1 MPNYA
6 IQEQNQD
13 MVSLLSAYF
22 RLLYNP
28 VHAFADAIG
37 MLQMFPGI
45 VGIWP
50 GSVSGGGSGNQNMLV
65 DVSGNA
71 LHLTRNG
78 SPVFN
83 AAQLRSIVSFNGSTD
98 YYTHAD
104 AAIFDILGTE
114 THIAS
119 TLRGLTIGAW
129 IFPDNALPAATEQIL
144 TKGGTSAYLIS
155 RGTTGLMNLWISDG
169 ITPVQVA
176 STSAVGTGWS
186 FVCGRFDPSTEQK
199 LWVNGTSYTNTTSIP
214 ASIANV
220 ADNFSIGANGV
231 GSNFFDGSIALAF
244 LAQAA
249 IPDQFINA
257 YFQMT
262 APLFG
267 ISV

>member
-1 MPNYA
+1 MPS
-6 IQEQNQD
+6 E
-13 MVSLLSAYF
+13 
-22 RLLYNP
+22 YNP
-28 VHAFADAIG
+28 QLVDNMSAKFRRLNNPAHAMADAVG
-37 MLQMFPGI
+37 MLKMFPGI

-50 GSVSGGGSGNQNMLV
+50 GSVSGGGSGNKNMLV

-78 SPVFN
+78 APIFN
-83 AAQLRSIVSFNGSTD
+83 SSQLRSFVSFDGSAD

-119 TLRGLTIGAW
+119 ALRGLTIGAW
-129 IFPDNALPAATEQIL
+129 IFPDNALPAAPEQIL

-155 RGTTGLMNLWISDG
+155 RGTTGLVNLWISDG
-169 ITPVQVA
+169 VTPVQVA
-176 STSAVGTGWS
+176 STSAVGIGWS
-186 FVCGRFDPSTEQK
+186 FICGRFDPSAEQK
-199 LWVNGTSYTNTTSIP
+199 LWVNGTTYTNTTSIP

-220 ADNFSIGANGV
+220 SNPFSIGANGG
-231 GSNFFDGSIALAF
+231 GSAFFDGSIALVF
-244 LAQAA
+244 LAQSA
-249 IPDQFINA
+249 IPDYFIDT

-267 ISV
+267 VSV

>member
-1 MPNYA
+1 MPS
-6 IQEQNQD
+6 E
-13 MVSLLSAYF
+13 
-22 RLLYNP
+22 YNP
-28 VHAFADAIG
+28 NLIASMEAKFRRLNNPAHAMADAVG

-50 GSVSGGGSGNQNMLV
+50 GGVSGGGSANQNRMV

-78 SPVFN
+78 SPTFN
-83 AAQLRSIVSFNGSTD
+83 AAQLRSIVSFNGTTD

-119 TLRGLTIGAW
+119 ALRGLTVGAW
-129 IFPDNALPAATEQIL
+129 IFPSNALPAATEQII

-155 RGTTGLMNLWISDG
+155 RGTTGLVNLWISDG
-169 ITPVQVA
+169 VTPVAVA
-176 STSAVGTGWS
+176 SSAAVGIGWA

-199 LWVNGTSYTNTTSIP
+199 LWINGTTYINTTSIP

-220 ADNFSIGANGV
+220 SNAFSVGANGG
-231 GSNFFDGSIALAF
+231 GSSFFGGNVALVF

-249 IPDQFINA
+249 VPDIFIDT

-267 ISV
+267 VSV

>member
-1 MPNYA
+1 MPGYA
-6 IQEQNQD
+6 VQNQNED
-13 MVSLLSAYF
+13 QISLLSAHF

-28 VHAFADAIG
+28 TYAMADAIG

-50 GSVSGGGSGNQNMLV
+50 GSLSGGGSGNQDMLV
-65 DVSGNA
+65 DTSGNG

-83 AAQLRSIVSFNGSTD
+83 TAQLRNFVSFNGSTD

-114 THIAS
+114 AHIA
-119 TLRGLTIGAW
+119 TTIRGLTMGAW
-129 IFPDNALPAATEQIL
+129 IFPDNTLPVATEQII

-155 RGTTGLMNLWISDG
+155 RGTTGLVNLWISDG
-169 ITPVQVA
+169 VTPINVSSA
-176 STSAVGTGWS
+176 AVGSGWS
-186 FVCGRFDPSTEQK
+186 FIAGRFDPSTEQK
-199 LWVNGTSYTNTTSIP
+199 LWVNNTTYTNTTSIP

-220 ADNFSIGANGV
+220 ANPFSIGANGG
-231 GSNFFDGSIALAF
+231 GSSFFDGSIALVF